1 MTKNRY
7 KFKRLIPIVL
17 LLPAI
22 LGCGASSAI
31 NPQTS
36 TPTGTATATPTRT
49 PTLTPTLTPT
59 PTEIPAVCGGPR
71 VMHILLIGSDARRD
85 NYTTGL
91 ADAIRL
97 VRVDFVEPGIRL
109 LAFPRDLYM
118 EIPGIANRRG
128 ITHGKLNQAYVYG
141 NPGYDYYDGP
151 DQGPGLLAATLE
163 SNFGVRTHH
172 YVAVNI
178 QTFVRIVDALGGINI
193 DLPYVIDGRVPRS
206 KDSNRY
212 FPAGNQ
218 HLNGYRTMLLARMR
232 PQGDFRRMEIQNLIL
247 LAIAQ
252 RLSSPAMIA
261 RLPDLIKSFYGSVQ
275 TDLDPLALG
284 QLACLA
290 GLLDDE
296 KIEFV
301 EFPVGLFTVS
311 RVHDPVLGYT
321 SVLDADF
328 GIMKEYVR
336 KFQAGAPFIPEGDQE

>member
-1 MTKNRY
+1 
-7 KFKRLIPIVL
+7 
-17 LLPAI
+17 
-22 LGCGASSAI
+22 
-31 NPQTS
+31 
-36 TPTGTATATPTRT
+36 
-49 PTLTPTLTPT
+49 
-59 PTEIPAVCGGPR
+59 
-71 VMHILLIGSDARRD
+71 
-85 NYTTGL
+85 
-91 ADAIRL
+91 
-97 VRVDFVEPGIRL
+97 
-109 LAFPRDLYM
+109 
-118 EIPGIANRRG
+118 
-128 ITHGKLNQAYVYG
+128 
-141 NPGYDYYDGP
+141 
-151 DQGPGLLAATLE
+151 
-163 SNFGVRTHH
+163 
-172 YVAVNI
+172 
-178 QTFVRIVDALGGINI
+178 VDALGGINI

-212 FPAGNQ
+212 FTAGNQ

-284 QLACLA
+284 RLACLA